1 MTKRNPVWFIAVHD
15 TTTTD
20 AEDAAEDKGRVE
32 VEKKQ
37 KVENTSCEVRTFLWR
52 GGRSRFLAQ
61 ARPGD
66 LVIEAFT
73 DDEGN
78 TKISRPT
85 PIRHHKNIIGNKTW
99 FYLETPPGETYP
111 WEWEEIRGYFEG
123 LGVNYI
129 RPTSVRELTRRALD
143 ILPYLDSATRA

>member
-1 MTKRNPVWFIAVHD
+1 MTKSTRVVGKPVWFIAVHD

-20 AEDAAEDKGRVE
+20 AEDAAEDQGHKER
-32 VEKKQ
+32 Q

-73 DDEGN
+73 DGKGN

-85 PIRHHKNIIGNKTW
+85 PILHRENIIGNKTW

-111 WEWEEIRGYFEG
+111 WEWEEIRNYFEE
-123 LGVNYI
+123 LGVNHI
-129 RPTSVRELTRRALD
+129 RPTSVRELTGRALD
-143 ILPYLDSATRA
+143 ILPYL